1 MNATI
6 YHNMMN
12 AGDSESI
19 PALHRNILEFHHG
32 VTLSRSQIS
41 LAGGEVSLSDYK
53 YQWKWDLQAWKFG
66 GKDRFVT
73 ASFPSLIKDGND
85 NSFPQI
91 HLLNTNTTFF
101 FEDLTGK
108 HFYNLAYK
116 LHFLHTDLPTLHRRA
131 CFHNT
136 FSIIDLSE
144 MLPYAVCYK
153 KINNATVEF
162 VVFCQQPSSL
172 DLCVNIAHIRSK
184 TFRCVRKYIKFVKS
198 FFSSSY

>member
-1 MNATI
+1 
-6 YHNMMN
+6 MN
-12 AGDSESI
+12 AGESESI
-19 PALHRNILEFHHG
+19 PALHRTILEFHHG

-101 FEDLTGK
+101 WRFDW
-108 HFYNLAYK
+108 
-116 LHFLHTDLPTLHRRA
+116 
-131 CFHNT
+131 
-136 FSIIDLSE
+136 
-144 MLPYAVCYK
+144 
-153 KINNATVEF
+153 
-162 VVFCQQPSSL
+162 
-172 DLCVNIAHIRSK
+172 
-184 TFRCVRKYIKFVKS
+184 
-198 FFSSSY
+198 